1 MHYNLGVVPQWQWNI
16 DKEKKALPVCNIC
29 QGEVNLEKEGG
40 IKGSVGILSFTFCV
54 TCHAGVVDMVEQMC
68 ADCQNVGKVEMLE
81 KNVNDLQGQ
90 LQAAYIKIKD
100 LSALK

>member
-1 MHYNLGVVPQWQWNI
+1 MKSLEH
-16 DKEKKALPVCNIC
+16 
-29 QGEVNLEKEGG
+29 EVQKNVNYLREQ
-40 IKGSVGILSFTFCV
+40 IKV
-54 TCHAGVVDMVEQMC
+54 
-68 ADCQNVGKVEMLE
+68 LE

>member
-1 MHYNLGVVPQWQWNI
+1 MKSLEHEAQKN
-16 DKEKKALPVCNIC
+16 
-29 QGEVNLEKEGG
+29 VNYLREQ
-40 IKGSVGILSFTFCV
+40 IKV
-54 TCHAGVVDMVEQMC
+54 
-68 ADCQNVGKVEMLE
+68 LE